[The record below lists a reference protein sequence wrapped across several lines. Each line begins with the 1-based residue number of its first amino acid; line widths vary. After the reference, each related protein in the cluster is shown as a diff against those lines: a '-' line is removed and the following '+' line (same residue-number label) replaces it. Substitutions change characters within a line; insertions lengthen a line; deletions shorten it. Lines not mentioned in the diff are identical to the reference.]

1 MDTEATIELLNEEA
15 ANEGSDVKYAS
26 KIRVKPSVDLSV
38 SEGEAYIIIGA
49 AVESYAGVK
58 MAEAYSQKLDI
69 VKKITS
75 IAVDENVNVGYE
87 GSTEILIGALPGDAS
102 KGKTLN
108 VKTASEMIASVEADG
123 SIANEDGSMSV
134 ILDANGQ
141 AKIKVNGQLLGST
154 ALLFSVEDADAT
166 AQAVVNV
173 VDPAMLAP
181 VENVKASRVNGST
194 VYSGQTVTL
203 SCATDGAT
211 IYYTTDGSC
220 PCDAATRIKYN
231 GAPIAITGDITIK
244 AMAVG
249 ISGKESETS
258 EFAYSIKKVNGK
270 IALVEN
276 WNWVS
281 HNQAEAMS
289 PEDFKQ
295 DYVERVLSQTAE
307 LFNDDKLGFVGNL
320 GDVPATDAVKI
331 HTKQKTDI
339 ALSGEP
345 FNPNVNENIIVLH
358 QGWNWL
364 GYPLDQTMSVGEA
377 LAHLDAEEGDR
388 ITYLGGGFA
397 EFSNGTWT
405 GTLETMSPGQGFLY
419 KSVSGNSFLYNDAI
433 VSKAKA
439 LYAKRL
445 AVDVAPW
452 SVDVHKYPNM
462 MCVTAELFNGEAV
475 VDGDNYY
482 LGAFVGDEC
491 RGVAK
496 YINGKYFLSVYGD
509 KKATVNFVAVD
520 KETGEEFTSGQ
531 TVDFT
536 ADVLGSVSAPY
547 AIYIVD
553 PTGIN
558 GITADAPSVKG
569 IYNMM
574 GQKVKSASR
583 GGVYVIDGRKRVVT
597 KRNEHEYMK

>member
-1 MDTEATIELLNEEA
+1 MTEAF
-15 ANEGSDVKYAS
+15 
-26 KIRVKPSVDLSV
+26 
-38 SEGEAYIIIGA
+38 
-49 AVESYAGVK
+49 
-58 MAEAYSQKLDI
+58 SQKLDV

-108 VKTASEMIASVEADG
+108 VKTASEMIASVEAAG
-123 SIANEDGSMSV
+123 STANEDGSMSV

-220 PCDAATRIKYN
+220 PCEAATRIKYN

-249 ISGKESETS
+249 ISGKKSETS

-307 LFNDDKLGFVGNL
+307 LFHDEKLGFVGNL
-320 GDVPATDAVKI
+320 GDVSATDAVKI

-397 EFSNGTWT
+397 EFSNGAWT
-405 GTLETMSPGQGFLY
+405 GTLEKMSPGQGFLY

-445 AVDVAPW
+445 AVDIAPW

-475 VDGDNYY
+475 VVGDNYY

-583 GGVYVIDGRKRVVT
+583 GGVYVIDGKKRVVT

>member
-1 MDTEATIELLNEEA
+1 M
-15 ANEGSDVKYAS
+15 
-26 KIRVKPSVDLSV
+26 SV
-38 SEGEAYIIIGA
+38 SEALANIE
-49 AVESYAGVK
+49 VEDGDY
-58 MAEAYSQKLDI
+58 
-69 VKKITS
+69 ITS
-75 IAVDENVNVGYE
+75 HGIGY
-87 GSTEILIGALPGDAS
+87 
-102 KGKTLN
+102 
-108 VKTASEMIASVEADG
+108 
-123 SIANEDGSMSV
+123 
-134 ILDANGQ
+134 
-141 AKIKVNGQLLGST
+141 
-154 ALLFSVEDADAT
+154 
-166 AQAVVNV
+166 
-173 VDPAMLAP
+173 
-181 VENVKASRVNGST
+181 
-194 VYSGQTVTL
+194 
-203 SCATDGAT
+203 
-211 IYYTTDGSC
+211 
-220 PCDAATRIKYN
+220 
-231 GAPIAITGDITIK
+231 
-244 AMAVG
+244 
-249 ISGKESETS
+249 
-258 EFAYSIKKVNGK
+258 
-270 IALVEN
+270 
-276 WNWVS
+276 
-281 HNQAEAMS
+281 
-289 PEDFKQ
+289 
-295 DYVERVLSQTAE
+295 
-307 LFNDDKLGFVGNL
+307 
-320 GDVPATDAVKI
+320 
-331 HTKQKTDI
+331 
-339 ALSGEP
+339 
-345 FNPNVNENIIVLH
+345 
-358 QGWNWL
+358 
-364 GYPLDQTMSVGEA
+364 
-377 LAHLDAEEGDR
+377 
-388 ITYLGGGFA
+388 A
-397 EFSNGTWT
+397 EFSNGAWT

-445 AVDVAPW
+445 AVEVAPW

-462 MCVTAELFNGEAV
+462 MCVTAELFNGDAV

-547 AIYIVD
+547 PIYIVT

>member
-1 MDTEATIELLNEEA
+1 MIATVEA
-15 ANEGSDVKYAS
+15 A
-26 KIRVKPSVDLSV
+26 
-38 SEGEAYIIIGA
+38 
-49 AVESYAGVK
+49 
-58 MAEAYSQKLDI
+58 
-69 VKKITS
+69 
-75 IAVDENVNVGYE
+75 
-87 GSTEILIGALPGDAS
+87 GST
-102 KGKTLN
+102 
-108 VKTASEMIASVEADG
+108 V
-123 SIANEDGSMSV
+123 NEDGSMTV
-134 ILDANGQ
+134 TLDENGH
-141 AKIKVNGQLLGST
+141 AKINVNGQLMGST

-166 AQAVVNV
+166 AQTVVNV

-194 VYSGQTVTL
+194 VYSGQTVSL
-203 SCATDGAT
+203 SCATEGAT

-244 AMAVG
+244 ALAVG
-249 ISGKESETS
+249 ISGKESDTS
-258 EFAYSIKKVNGK
+258 EFAYSIKKVNSK
-270 IALVEN
+270 IALAQN

-281 HNQAEAMS
+281 HNQAVAMS
-289 PEDFKQ
+289 PEEFKQ

-307 LFNDDKLGFVGNL
+307 LFKDETLGFVGNL
-320 GDVPATDAVKI
+320 GDVSAMDAVKI
-331 HTKQKTDI
+331 HTKQATDI
-339 ALSGEP
+339 TLSGEP
-345 FNPNVNENIIVLH
+345 FNPNVNENIITLH
-358 QGWNWL
+358 KGWNWL
-364 GYPLDQTMSVGEA
+364 GYPLDQTMAVGEA

-388 ITYLGGGFA
+388 ITYLGGGYA
-397 EFSNGTWT
+397 EFSNGAWI
-405 GTLETMSPGQGFLY
+405 GSLETMSPGQGFLY

-433 VSKAKA
+433 VSKANA

-445 AVDVAPW
+445 ALDVAPW

-462 MCVTAELFNGEAV
+462 MCVTAELFNGESV

-482 LGAFVGDEC
+482 LGAFVGEEC

-520 KETGEEFTSGQ
+520 KETGESYTVEQ

-536 ADVLGSVSAPY
+536 ADVLGSVSSPY
-547 AIYIVD
+547 AIYIVS

-558 GITADAPSVKG
+558 GITADSPSATG

-597 KRNEHEYMK
+597 KRNEQEYMK

>member
-1 MDTEATIELLNEEA
+1 MTEAF
-15 ANEGSDVKYAS
+15 
-26 KIRVKPSVDLSV
+26 
-38 SEGEAYIIIGA
+38 
-49 AVESYAGVK
+49 
-58 MAEAYSQKLDI
+58 SQKLDV

-123 SIANEDGSMSV
+123 STANEDGSMSV

-220 PCDAATRIKYN
+220 PCEAATRIKYN

-249 ISGKESETS
+249 ISGKKSETS

-307 LFNDDKLGFVGNL
+307 LFNDEKLGFVGNL
-320 GDVPATDAVKI
+320 SDVSATDAVKI
-331 HTKQKTDI
+331 HTKQAVDI

-364 GYPLDQTMSVGEA
+364 GYPLDQTMSVDEA

-397 EFSNGTWT
+397 EFSNGAWT

>member
-1 MDTEATIELLNEEA
+1 
-15 ANEGSDVKYAS
+15 
-26 KIRVKPSVDLSV
+26 
-38 SEGEAYIIIGA
+38 
-49 AVESYAGVK
+49 
-58 MAEAYSQKLDI
+58 
-69 VKKITS
+69 
-75 IAVDENVNVGYE
+75 
-87 GSTEILIGALPGDAS
+87 
-102 KGKTLN
+102 
-108 VKTASEMIASVEADG
+108 
-123 SIANEDGSMSV
+123 
-134 ILDANGQ
+134 
-141 AKIKVNGQLLGST
+141 
-154 ALLFSVEDADAT
+154 
-166 AQAVVNV
+166 
-173 VDPAMLAP
+173 
-181 VENVKASRVNGST
+181 
-194 VYSGQTVTL
+194 
-203 SCATDGAT
+203 
-211 IYYTTDGSC
+211 
-220 PCDAATRIKYN
+220 
-231 GAPIAITGDITIK
+231 
-244 AMAVG
+244 MAVG
-249 ISGKESETS
+249 ISGKESKTS

-331 HTKQKTDI
+331 HTKQATDI

-397 EFSNGTWT
+397 EFSNGAWT
-405 GTLETMSPGQGFLY
+405 GTLEKMSPGQGFLY

-445 AVDVAPW
+445 AVDIAPW
-452 SVDVHKYPNM
+452 CVDVHKYPNM